1 MSKEKD
7 LEKKPEKNNF
17 DYNKTNLQIF
27 GIISSWIIGPIVGAL
42 FLGRWLDEKNQTE
55 YFFTLTSVAIAFII
69 TCVGIVREALRS
81 IKNLK

>member
-1 MSKEKD
+1 MSKEKESQKD
-7 LEKKPEKNNF
+7 SEKNNS

-27 GIISSWIIGPIVGAL
+27 GIISSWIIGPIIGAL

-55 YFFTLTSVAIAFII
+55 YFFTLTSIAIAFII
-69 TCVGIVREALRS
+69 TCVGIVREALRA